1 MTSRAAASPDA
12 AHAPVLKE
20 LGPEG
25 GALRVVAMLARA
37 EALAAAAPPL
47 GLPGAGCA
55 AEGGDAEVAVVAG
68 ACDGGI
74 TVDRDALVD
83 VALGIGVGVLTGT
96 GVGEL
101 GSGQTPPGD
110 GGTEEAL
117 WLSYRKPSASPS
129 RNVCDEMPRLEVSQD
144 PPARLTNIA
153 Q

>member
-1 MTSRAAASPDA
+1 MAAVAS
-12 AHAPVLKE
+12 E
-20 LGPEG
+20 
-25 GALRVVAMLARA
+25 
-37 EALAAAAPPL
+37 
-47 GLPGAGCA
+47 
-55 AEGGDAEVAVVAG
+55 
-68 ACDGGI
+68 CDGGI

-96 GVGEL
+96 GVGEM
-101 GSGQTPPGD
+101 GSGQTPAGN

-144 PPARLTNIA
+144 PPARLTSIA